1 MLESIGE
8 SAVRMTSRTDA
19 HLAGEQK
26 EISQQKI
33 AKAVQERPV
42 EGSQESAKPEADAEK
57 KNGGYNVDDDG
68 VFFEKYDKDG
78 KVIFRVPPEQKPID
92 QHA

>member
-8 SAVRMTSRTDA
+8 SAVRMTSRTDT
-19 HLAGEQK
+19 HLAVEQK
-26 EISQQKI
+26 EIAQQKI

-42 EGSQESAKPEADAEK
+42 ENSRESAEADAEE
-57 KNGGYNVDDDG
+57 KNGGYNVDDEG

-92 QHA
+92 RHA